1 MEKTKLVS
9 TDIFVL
15 PNWNQKGIVVNEH
28 NKMVITVVEIGIGI
42 VSETVIYGNRKEY
55 NRTHTSHCADCL
67 EINL

>member
-15 PNWNQKGIVVNEH
+15 PNWNQKGIAVNEH

-42 VSETVIYGNRKEY
+42 VSETVIYGNRKED